1 MSISPRKQVKQR
13 FTGSTFFGFSKDLNR
28 CAILESKLELEYYG
42 LRLFFLNK
50 GDDFITQPDHV
61 VHHLYGSANRYTPDG
76 ALYVPNIV
84 YKEEVKYFD
93 VTLKPE
99 FIEKKEYLTELY
111 AAKNEVFRV
120 ITEEDIRVG
129 HRVDNIAR
137 LSPSLHHPAPIESFK
152 ILTEGLDDK
161 GYDLLELIE
170 IARNRKINPL
180 VVQRSIAH
188 RLFTCDLTQKW
199 KDLVFFM

>member
-13 FTGSTFFGFSKDLNR
+13 FTGSTFFGFNKNLNR
-28 CAILESKLELEYYG
+28 CSILESKLELDYYC

-50 GDDFITQPDHV
+50 DEDFITQPDHI
-61 VHHLYGSANRYTPDG
+61 VHHLYGSPNRYTPDG
-76 ALYVPNIV
+76 ALSVPNIV

-93 VTLKPE
+93 VTLEPE
-99 FIEKKEYLTELY
+99 FIEKKEHLTELY

-137 LSPSLHHPAPIESFK
+137 LSTSLHHPAPIEAFN
-152 ILTEGLDDK
+152 ILTEDLDNK
-161 GYDLLELIE
+161 GYAFLELIE
-170 IARNRKINPL
+170 IARNKKIDPL

-199 KDLVFFM
+199 KDLVFFI

>member
-1 MSISPRKQVKQR
+1 MGISPRKQVKQR
-13 FTGSTFFGFSKDLNR
+13 FTGSTFFGFSKHLNR
-28 CAILESKLELEYYG
+28 ISVLESKLELEYYG

-50 GDDFITQPDHV
+50 GEDFMTQPDHI
-61 VHHLYGSANRYTPDG
+61 VHHLYGSPNRYTPDG

-93 VTLKPE
+93 VTLEPE
-99 FIEKKEYLTELY
+99 FIEKKECLTELY

-120 ITEEDIRVG
+120 ITEEDIRIG

-137 LSPSLHHPAPIESFK
+137 LSPSLHHPAPIETFK
-152 ILTEGLDDK
+152 VLTEGLNDK
-161 GYDLLELIE
+161 GYALLELIE
-170 IARNRKINPL
+170 IARNKKINPL

-199 KDLVFFM
+199 KDLVFFI

>member
-1 MSISPRKQVKQR
+1 MSISPRQQVKQR
-13 FTGSTFFGFSKDLNR
+13 FTGSSFFGFSKGLNR
-28 CAILESKLELEYYG
+28 SSILESKLELEYYA

-50 GDDFITQPDHV
+50 DEDFITQPDHV
-61 VHHLYGSANRYTPDG
+61 VHHLYGRPNRYTPDG
-76 ALYVPNIV
+76 ALYLPTTV

-93 VTLKPE
+93 VTLKTE

-111 AAKNEVFRV
+111 ATKNEVFRV

-137 LSPSLHHPAPIESFK
+137 LSPSLHHPAPIKAFK
-152 ILTEGLDDK
+152 ELTEGLDNK
-161 GYDLLELIE
+161 GYDFLELIE
-170 IARNRKINPL
+170 IARDKKIDSL
-180 VVQRSIAH
+180 LVQRSIAH

-199 KDLVFFM
+199 KDLVFFV